1 MALLPPHLASITM
14 AVKEIVQ
21 VWDGKEII
29 RDNVEFLMEPTKKV
43 KFPLSTNT
51 KEIAFAL
58 SFSQSSNFLPE

>member
-1 MALLPPHLASITM
+1 M

-43 KFPLSTNT
+43 NFPLSTNT
-51 KEIAFAL
+51 KKIISDLIDTYKATPVSYTHL
-58 SFSQSSNFLPE
+58 TLPTSR

>member
-1 MALLPPHLASITM
+1 M

-43 KFPLSTNT
+43 NFPLSTNT
-51 KEIAFAL
+51 KEIISDL
-58 SFSQSSNFLPE
+58 IDTY